1 MPPFFKF
8 VAVAIV
14 WVMVSAITIIQL
26 VVPGVEFNWIFS
38 IALFGIAAGVT
49 NSILRDGDDTKAR
62 PMVEVNTSKDAREQM
77 TGKAK
82 RDQQGIS
89 ADMLS
94 LLDEEDI
101 AELRRRLKNR
111 LMDRIDGGDDGEL
124 STLDA
129 LLADQDPEPRRRKRS

>member
-8 VAVAIV
+8 VSVAII

-26 VVPGVEFNWIFS
+26 VVPEADFNWIFS
-38 IALFGIAAGVT
+38 VALFGIAAGVT

-62 PMVEVNTSKDAREQM
+62 PIVEVNTNKDAREQM

-89 ADMLS
+89 ADMLA

>member
-1 MPPFFKF
+1 
-8 VAVAIV
+8 
-14 WVMVSAITIIQL
+14 
-26 VVPGVEFNWIFS
+26 
-38 IALFGIAAGVT
+38 
-49 NSILRDGDDTKAR
+49 
-62 PMVEVNTSKDAREQM
+62 M